1 MVKLMRRNLDWW
13 AVITATIFLGFQV
26 VCDLSLP
33 NLTSNLINN
42 GVAKGNVGYIWQI
55 GLQML
60 GLTLVGI
67 FAAAGNVYFASTQA
81 QKMGARLRGKIF
93 KKVLSFGNY
102 EMDKFGSSSLITR
115 TTNDVMQ
122 IQNVTIMMLRMMIM
136 APLMLIGAS
145 VMAYFNEKRLT
156 SIFLVS
162 IPILLIAIGCA
173 MYFAVPLFQKLQK
186 QIDRINLIFREGLT
200 GVRVIRAF
208 RQDKF
213 EQERFDRANK
223 DYTETGIKVFSI
235 VSLMF
240 PIMTLVLNV
249 TNMGIIWFGAKLIAN
264 HEMQVGNLVAFM
276 TYASMILFSFMMLS
290 MIFVLVPRAEAA
302 AKRINAVLEIE
313 NSINDVESEID
324 SDKDKLRA
332 SLEFKDVS
340 FRYRGAEDLA
350 LDNLSVDVKAG
361 ETLAIIGGTGSGK
374 STLINLIP
382 RLYDVNSGEVL
393 VDGNDVRKYSL
404 HDLHDKVAF
413 VQQKAV
419 LFKGTIRSNLLI
431 GNPEATEEDMWKAL
445 EIAQAKDFISD
456 LPDGLDAVVE
466 QGGDNFSGG
475 QKQRLAIARAI
486 IKPASIYVF
495 DDSFSALDFK
505 TDAKLRLALRQDE
518 RISKAI
524 IVIVAQRISTVTGAD
539 HIVVLDEGKVVGQG
553 THKELLADNTTYQEI
568 VESQMKELQSN
579 ARTWR

>member
-13 AVITATIFLGFQV
+13 AIITATIFLGFQV

-568 VESQMKELQSN
+568 VESQMKG
-579 ARTWR
+579 AAI

>member
-81 QKMGARLRGKIF
+81 QKMSARLRGKIF

-290 MIFVLVPRAEAA
+290 MIFVLIPRAEAA

-313 NSINDVESEID
+313 NSINDAESEIGRD
-324 SDKDKLRA
+324 SDKIQA
-332 SLEFKDVS
+332 SLEFKNVS

-568 VESQMKELQSN
+568 VESQMKG
-579 ARTWR
+579 AAI

>member
-102 EMDKFGSSSLITR
+102 EMYKFGSSPLITR

-313 NSINDVESEID
+313 NSINDAESEIGRD
-324 SDKDKLRA
+324 SDKIQA
-332 SLEFKDVS
+332 SLEFKNVS

-350 LDNLSVDVKAG
+350 LDNLSVDVKGG

-568 VESQMKELQSN
+568 VESQMKG
-579 ARTWR
+579 AAI

>member
-1 MVKLMRRNLDWW
+1 MIKLMRRNLDWW

-42 GVAKGNVGYIWQI
+42 GVAKGNIGYIWQI

-102 EMDKFGSSSLITR
+102 EMDKFGFSSLITR

-313 NSINDVESEID
+313 NSINDVESEIGSD
-324 SDKDKLRA
+324 SDKLQA
-332 SLEFKDVS
+332 SLEFKNVS

-445 EIAQAKDFISD
+445 EIAQAKDFILD

-568 VESQMKELQSN
+568 VESQMKG
-579 ARTWR
+579 AAI

>member
-313 NSINDVESEID
+313 NSINDAESEIGRD
-324 SDKDKLRA
+324 SDKLQA
-332 SLEFKDVS
+332 SLEFKNVS

-466 QGGDNFSGG
+466 QGGNNFSGG

-568 VESQMKELQSN
+568 VESQMKG
-579 ARTWR
+579 AAI

>member
-313 NSINDVESEID
+313 NSINDAESEIGRD
-324 SDKDKLRA
+324 SDKIQA
-332 SLEFKDVS
+332 SLEFKNVS

-524 IVIVAQRISTVTGAD
+524 IVIIAQRISTVTGAD

-568 VESQMKELQSN
+568 VESQMKG
-579 ARTWR
+579 AAI

>member
-13 AVITATIFLGFQV
+13 AIITATIFLGFQV

-249 TNMGIIWFGAKLIAN
+249 TNMGIIWFGARLIAN

-313 NSINDVESEID
+313 NSINDVESEIGRD
-324 SDKDKLRA
+324 SDKIQA
-332 SLEFKDVS
+332 SLEFKNVS

-374 STLINLIP
+374 STLINPIP

-568 VESQMKELQSN
+568 VESQMKG
-579 ARTWR
+579 AAI

>member
-313 NSINDVESEID
+313 NSINDVKSELGSD
-324 SDKDKLRA
+324 SDKLQA
-332 SLEFKDVS
+332 SLEFKNVS

-568 VESQMKELQSN
+568 VESQMKG
-579 ARTWR
+579 AAI

>member
-13 AVITATIFLGFQV
+13 AIITATIFLGFQV

-213 EQERFDRANK
+213 EQERFDKANK

-313 NSINDVESEID
+313 NSINDAESEIGRD
-324 SDKDKLRA
+324 SDKIQA
-332 SLEFKDVS
+332 SLEFKNVS

-382 RLYDVNSGEVL
+382 RLCDVNSGEVL

-568 VESQMKELQSN
+568 VESQMKG
-579 ARTWR
+579 AAI

>member
-13 AVITATIFLGFQV
+13 AIITATIFLGFQV

-213 EQERFDRANK
+213 EQERFDKANK

-313 NSINDVESEID
+313 NSINDAESEIGRD
-324 SDKDKLRA
+324 SDKIQA
-332 SLEFKDVS
+332 SLEFKNVS

-350 LDNLSVDVKAG
+350 LDNLSVDVKGG

-445 EIAQAKDFISD
+445 EVAQAKDFISD

-568 VESQMKELQSN
+568 VESQMKG
-579 ARTWR
+579 AAI

>member
-13 AVITATIFLGFQV
+13 AIITATIFLGFQV

-313 NSINDVESEID
+313 NSINDAESEIGRD
-324 SDKDKLRA
+324 SDKIQA
-332 SLEFKDVS
+332 SLEFKNVS

-431 GNPEATEEDMWKAL
+431 GSPEATEEDMWEAL

-568 VESQMKELQSN
+568 VESQMKG
-579 ARTWR
+579 AAI

>member
-313 NSINDVESEID
+313 NSINDAESEIGRD
-324 SDKDKLRA
+324 SDKIQA
-332 SLEFKDVS
+332 SLEFKNVS

-466 QGGDNFSGG
+466 QGGDIFSGG

-568 VESQMKELQSN
+568 VESQMKG
-579 ARTWR
+579 AAI

>member
-313 NSINDVESEID
+313 NSINDVKSEIGRD
-324 SDKDKLRA
+324 SDKLQA
-332 SLEFKDVS
+332 SLEFKNVS

-568 VESQMKELQSN
+568 VESQMKG
-579 ARTWR
+579 AAI

>member
-13 AVITATIFLGFQV
+13 AIITATIFLGFQV

-115 TTNDVMQ
+115 TTNDVIQ

-313 NSINDVESEID
+313 NSINDAESEIGRD
-324 SDKDKLRA
+324 SDKIQA
-332 SLEFKDVS
+332 SLEFKNVS

-393 VDGNDVRKYSL
+393 IDGNDVRKYSL

-568 VESQMKELQSN
+568 VESQMKG
-579 ARTWR
+579 AAI

>member
-13 AVITATIFLGFQV
+13 AIITATIFLGFQV

-145 VMAYFNEKRLT
+145 IMAYFNEKRLT

-313 NSINDVESEID
+313 NSINDAESEIGRD
-324 SDKDKLRA
+324 SDKIQA
-332 SLEFKDVS
+332 SLEFKNVS

-350 LDNLSVDVKAG
+350 LDNLSVDVKGG

-445 EIAQAKDFISD
+445 EVAQAKDFISD

-568 VESQMKELQSN
+568 VESQMKG
-579 ARTWR
+579 AAI

>member
-145 VMAYFNEKRLT
+145 IMAYFNEKRLT

-313 NSINDVESEID
+313 NSINDVESEIGRD
-324 SDKDKLRA
+324 SDKLQA
-332 SLEFKDVS
+332 SLEFKNVS

-568 VESQMKELQSN
+568 VESQMKG
-579 ARTWR
+579 AAI

>member
-33 NLTSNLINN
+33 NLTFNLINN

-249 TNMGIIWFGAKLIAN
+249 TNMGIIWFGARLIAN

-290 MIFVLVPRAEAA
+290 MIFVLIPRAEVA

-313 NSINDVESEID
+313 NSINDAESEIGRD
-324 SDKDKLRA
+324 SDKIQA
-332 SLEFKDVS
+332 SLEFKNVS

-568 VESQMKELQSN
+568 VESQMKG
-579 ARTWR
+579 AAI

>member
-145 VMAYFNEKRLT
+145 IMAYFNEKRLT

-173 MYFAVPLFQKLQK
+173 MYLAVPLFQKLQK

-313 NSINDVESEID
+313 NSINDAESEIGRD
-324 SDKDKLRA
+324 SDKIQA
-332 SLEFKDVS
+332 SLEFKNVS

-350 LDNLSVDVKAG
+350 LDNLSVDVKGG

-568 VESQMKELQSN
+568 VESQMKG
-579 ARTWR
+579 AAI

>member
-67 FAAAGNVYFASTQA
+67 LAEAGNVYFASTQA

-313 NSINDVESEID
+313 NSINDVESEIGRD
-324 SDKDKLRA
+324 SDKLQA
-332 SLEFKDVS
+332 SLEFKNVS

-539 HIVVLDEGKVVGQG
+539 HIVVLDEGKVVGKG

-568 VESQMKELQSN
+568 V
-579 ARTWR
+579 

>member
-13 AVITATIFLGFQV
+13 AIITATIFLGFQV

-42 GVAKGNVGYIWQI
+42 GIAKGNVGYIWQI

-213 EQERFDRANK
+213 EQERFDKANK

-313 NSINDVESEID
+313 NSINDVESEIGRD
-324 SDKDKLRA
+324 SDKLQA
-332 SLEFKDVS
+332 SLEFKNVS

-393 VDGNDVRKYSL
+393 IDGNDVRKYSL

-568 VESQMKELQSN
+568 VESQMKG
-579 ARTWR
+579 AAI

>member
-81 QKMGARLRGKIF
+81 QKMGARLREKIF

-249 TNMGIIWFGAKLIAN
+249 TNMGIIWFGARLIAN

-290 MIFVLVPRAEAA
+290 MIFVLIPRAEVA

-313 NSINDVESEID
+313 NSINDAESEIGRD
-324 SDKDKLRA
+324 SDKIQA
-332 SLEFKDVS
+332 SLEFKNVS

-568 VESQMKELQSN
+568 VESQMKG
-579 ARTWR
+579 AAI

>member
-13 AVITATIFLGFQV
+13 AIITATIFLGFQV

-324 SDKDKLRA
+324 SDSDKLQA

-518 RISKAI
+518 RISKSI

-553 THKELLADNTTYQEI
+553 THKELLADNATYQEI
-568 VESQMKELQSN
+568 VESQMKG
-579 ARTWR
+579 AAI

>member
-13 AVITATIFLGFQV
+13 AIITATIFLGFQV

-313 NSINDVESEID
+313 NSINDAESEIGRD
-324 SDKDKLRA
+324 SDKIQA
-332 SLEFKDVS
+332 SLEFKNVS

-431 GNPEATEEDMWKAL
+431 GNSEATEEDMWKAL

-568 VESQMKELQSN
+568 VESQMKG
-579 ARTWR
+579 AAI

>member
-249 TNMGIIWFGAKLIAN
+249 TNMGIIWFGARLIAN

-313 NSINDVESEID
+313 NSINDVESEIGRD
-324 SDKDKLRA
+324 SDKIQA
-332 SLEFKDVS
+332 SLEFKNVS

-568 VESQMKELQSN
+568 VESQMKG
-579 ARTWR
+579 AAI

>member
-186 QIDRINLIFREGLT
+186 QIDRIKLIFREGLT

-213 EQERFDRANK
+213 EQERFDKANK

-313 NSINDVESEID
+313 NSINDAESEIGRD
-324 SDKDKLRA
+324 SDKIQA
-332 SLEFKDVS
+332 SLEFKNVS

-568 VESQMKELQSN
+568 VESQMKG
-579 ARTWR
+579 AAI

>member
-1 MVKLMRRNLDWW
+1 MIKLMRRNLDWW

-42 GVAKGNVGYIWQI
+42 GVAKGNIGYIWQI

-313 NSINDVESEID
+313 NSINDVESEIGSD
-324 SDKDKLRA
+324 SDKLQA
-332 SLEFKDVS
+332 SLEFKNVS

-445 EIAQAKDFISD
+445 EIAQAKDFILD

-568 VESQMKELQSN
+568 VESQMKG
-579 ARTWR
+579 AAI

>member
-313 NSINDVESEID
+313 NSINDAESEIGRD
-324 SDKDKLRA
+324 SNKIQA
-332 SLEFKDVS
+332 SLEFKNVS

-568 VESQMKELQSN
+568 VESQMKG
-579 ARTWR
+579 AAI

>member
-13 AVITATIFLGFQV
+13 AIITATIFLGFQV

-67 FAAAGNVYFASTQA
+67 FAAVGNVYFASTQA

-145 VMAYFNEKRLT
+145 IMAYFNEKRLT

-173 MYFAVPLFQKLQK
+173 MYLAVPLFQKLQK

-313 NSINDVESEID
+313 NSINDAESEIGRD
-324 SDKDKLRA
+324 SDKIQA
-332 SLEFKDVS
+332 SLEFKNVS

-568 VESQMKELQSN
+568 VESQMKG
-579 ARTWR
+579 AAI

>member
-13 AVITATIFLGFQV
+13 AIITATIFLGFQV

-313 NSINDVESEID
+313 NSINDAESEIGRD
-324 SDKDKLRA
+324 SDKLQA
-332 SLEFKDVS
+332 SLEFKNVS

-568 VESQMKELQSN
+568 VESQMKG
-579 ARTWR
+579 AAI

>member
-223 DYTETGIKVFSI
+223 DYTEIGIKVFSI

-313 NSINDVESEID
+313 NSINDVESEIGRD
-324 SDKDKLRA
+324 SDKIQA
-332 SLEFKDVS
+332 SLEFKNVS

-568 VESQMKELQSN
+568 VESQMKG
-579 ARTWR
+579 AAI

>member
-13 AVITATIFLGFQV
+13 AVITATIFLEFQV

-313 NSINDVESEID
+313 NSINDVESEIGSD
-324 SDKDKLRA
+324 SDKLQA
-332 SLEFKDVS
+332 SLEFKNVS

-568 VESQMKELQSN
+568 VESQMKG
-579 ARTWR
+579 AAI

>member
-13 AVITATIFLGFQV
+13 AIITATIFLGFQV

-162 IPILLIAIGCA
+162 IPILIIAIGCA

-264 HEMQVGNLVAFM
+264 NKMQVGNLVAFM

-313 NSINDVESEID
+313 NSINDAESEIGRD
-324 SDKDKLRA
+324 SDKIQA

-568 VESQMKELQSN
+568 VESQMKG
-579 ARTWR
+579 AAI

>member
-26 VCDLSLP
+26 ICDLSLP

-313 NSINDVESEID
+313 NSINDVESEIGRD
-324 SDKDKLRA
+324 SDKIQA
-332 SLEFKDVS
+332 SLEFKNVS

-466 QGGDNFSGG
+466 QDGDNFSGG

-505 TDAKLRLALRQDE
+505 TDVKLRLALRQDE

-568 VESQMKELQSN
+568 VESQMKG
-579 ARTWR
+579 AAI

>member
-26 VCDLSLP
+26 ICDLSLH

-313 NSINDVESEID
+313 NSINDVESEIGRD
-324 SDKDKLRA
+324 SDKIQA
-332 SLEFKDVS
+332 SLEFKNVS

-505 TDAKLRLALRQDE
+505 TDVKLRLALRQDE

-568 VESQMKELQSN
+568 VESQMKG
-579 ARTWR
+579 AAI

>member
-313 NSINDVESEID
+313 NSINDVESEIGRD
-324 SDKDKLRA
+324 SDKIQA
-332 SLEFKDVS
+332 SLEFKNVS

-382 RLYDVNSGEVL
+382 RLYDINSGEVL

-568 VESQMKELQSN
+568 VESQMKG
-579 ARTWR
+579 AAI

>member
-13 AVITATIFLGFQV
+13 AIITATIFLGFQV

-213 EQERFDRANK
+213 EQERFDKANK

-313 NSINDVESEID
+313 NSINDAESEIGRD
-324 SDKDKLRA
+324 SDKIQA
-332 SLEFKDVS
+332 SLEFKNVS

-445 EIAQAKDFISD
+445 
-456 LPDGLDAVVE
+456 
-466 QGGDNFSGG
+466 
-475 QKQRLAIARAI
+475 AI
-486 IKPASIYVF
+486 
-495 DDSFSALDFK
+495 
-505 TDAKLRLALRQDE
+505 
-518 RISKAI
+518 RISI
-524 IVIVAQRISTVTGAD
+524 MD
-539 HIVVLDEGKVVGQG
+539 
-553 THKELLADNTTYQEI
+553 
-568 VESQMKELQSN
+568 
-579 ARTWR
+579 

>member
-324 SDKDKLRA
+324 SDSDKLQV

-404 HDLHDKVAF
+404 HNLHDKVAF

-568 VESQMKELQSN
+568 VESQMKG
-579 ARTWR
+579 AAI

>member
-313 NSINDVESEID
+313 NSINDAESEIGRD
-324 SDKDKLRA
+324 SDKIQA
-332 SLEFKDVS
+332 SLEFKNVS

-404 HDLHDKVAF
+404 HDLHDKIAF

-518 RISKAI
+518 RISKTI

-568 VESQMKELQSN
+568 VESQMKG
-579 ARTWR
+579 AAI

>member
-13 AVITATIFLGFQV
+13 AIITATIFLGFQV

-33 NLTSNLINN
+33 NLTSNLINI

-313 NSINDVESEID
+313 NSINDAESEIGRD
-324 SDKDKLRA
+324 SDKIQA
-332 SLEFKDVS
+332 SLEFKNVS

-382 RLYDVNSGEVL
+382 RLYDVNSGKVL

-568 VESQMKELQSN
+568 VESQMKG
-579 ARTWR
+579 AAI